1 MDSSEQKFIYTR
13 HDHKKFL
20 ITLEKEIGSKY
31 HIAAKPLS
39 DKDIPSGKI
48 RKVDYGSISYC
59 EQKDGKT
66 TKAYIELASKVLVE
80 CDEFYQQVEFYQD
93 VNRDSKK
100 GSKEWIPV
108 FVRINSIYKYIYV
121 INIYNCISVMVR
133 VYSILTTK
141 ENLPE
146 ELEENELADK
156 LKGQIGKIKT
166 LAEEYLEK
174 MLEHL
179 LPLAQEDDIGAPDCR
194 FFSSDYEKSMDDFI
208 SRLSKHADR
217 LQDMARSSPYQLRKI
232 WDLSLEL
239 KSIIS
244 QYHQG
249 NLNCFYCRGVGR
261 IIYPEIPG
269 IFRGNRRHEE
279 DKFYRTMKAS
289 FPEEFHRLKYL
300 DRLAKMQHYE
310 LPTRMLDIT
319 SNPLV
324 ALYMSC
330 NRIYTGDPQQLDY
343 GEVILY
349 FNHTIKNRSY
359 DSKTMLIVA
368 ALVKLSYTEKTLMYK
383 FLMMLEQYFL
393 YAEKEWMFDVRKYVN
408 TCVHI
413 AADRGVD
420 AWLTREE
427 KGYLAN
433 LASLPADIAEPL
445 VSPFDF
451 CWVCMHGIRRP
462 SKDSLW
468 RRLNSS
474 DRYEN
479 DYDEELAESAFRQM
493 FEQFI
498 SAYDRLLLTVRRENP
513 AFQNKIDIFTL
524 LKSYP
529 GQFGM
534 SNPRIQ
540 AQAGGFILAGLDH
553 WYINDQMLSTR
564 GTGSSGF
571 QFSFPRII
579 ITNKKEI
586 YRQLQMLNITDATL
600 LPDLTHKAHYLDNQI
615 Q

>member
-1 MDSSEQKFIYTR
+1 MDSATKEYVYTR
-13 HDHKKFL
+13 HDNKQFYLKL
-20 ITLEKEIGSKY
+20 QPIGRNKYNIWAKLLSAQERPSAKAVSIDCNAITFSEQKNG
-31 HIAAKPLS
+31 
-39 DKDIPSGKI
+39 
-48 RKVDYGSISYC
+48 RKV
-59 EQKDGKT
+59 KV
-66 TKAYIELASKVLVE
+66 YIELEPKVLVE
-80 CDEFYQQVEFYQD
+80 RDEFYRKVEFE
-93 VNRDSKK
+93 N
-100 GSKEWIPV
+100 GSEENSREQFPPIL
-108 FVRINSIYKYIYV
+108 RIDSIYKYIYV
-121 INIYNCISVMVR
+121 INIYNCISAMVR
-133 VYSILTTK
+133 VYSILSTK

-146 ELEENELADK
+146 ENEPMPEWK
-156 LKGQIGKIKT
+156 QPIKSI
-166 LAEEYLEK
+166 K
-174 MLEHL
+174 MLAMEYINAML
-179 LPLAQEDDIGAPDCR
+179 EDLPFSGDEEEEDGAQDFR
-194 FFSSDYEKSMDDFI
+194 VYNSQYEKLMDDFI
-208 SRLSKHADR
+208 SKLSAGADE
-217 LQDMARSSPYQLRKI
+217 LQRAVRPSPYQFRKI

-239 KSIIS
+239 KSIIN

-249 NLNCFYCRGVGR
+249 NLNFFYCRGVGR
-261 IIYPEIPG
+261 VIYPEIPR

-330 NRIYTGDPQQLDY
+330 NKIYTGDLQQLDY

-393 YAEKEWMFDVRKYVN
+393 YAKKELMFDVRKYVN

-420 AWLTREE
+420 TWLTQEE
-427 KGYLAN
+427 KGYLTN
-433 LASLPADIAEPL
+433 LAALPADTAEPL

-451 CWVCMHGIRRP
+451 CWACLHGIRRP
-462 SKDSLW
+462 KKDSRW

-474 DRYEN
+474 DSYEN
-479 DYDEELAESAFRQM
+479 DYDEELAEGAFRQM

-498 SAYDRLLLTVRRENP
+498 SAYERLLLTVRRENP
-513 AFQNKIDIFTL
+513 AFQNKINIFTL

-553 WYINDQMLSTR
+553 RYINDQMLSTR

-586 YRQLQMLNITDATL
+586 YRQLQMLNITDATM
-600 LPDLTHKAHYLDNQI
+600 LPDLTHKANYLDNQI

>member
-1 MDSSEQKFIYTR
+1 MDSATREYVYTR
-13 HDHKKFL
+13 HDNKRFYL
-20 ITLEKEIGSKY
+20 RLEKSVGSKY
-31 HIAAKPLS
+31 HIWAKLLS
-39 DKDIPSGKI
+39 AKEHPPAKAVNIDCSTIAFPEQKNG
-48 RKVDYGSISYC
+48 RKV
-59 EQKDGKT
+59 
-66 TKAYIELASKVLVE
+66 KAYIELEPKVLVE
-80 CDEFYQQVEFYQD
+80 RDEFYRKVEFENSTEENARKQ
-93 VNRDSKK
+93 SP
-100 GSKEWIPV
+100 SIL
-108 FVRINSIYKYIYV
+108 RIDSIYKYIYV
-121 INIYNCISVMVR
+121 INIYNCISAMVR
-133 VYSILTTK
+133 VHSILSAK

-146 ELEENELADK
+146 ENEPMPEWR
-156 LKGQIGKIKT
+156 QPIESIKT
-166 LAEEYLEK
+166 LAVEYINA
-174 MLEHL
+174 MLED
-179 LPLAQEDDIGAPDCR
+179 LPFSGDEEEGEGAQD
-194 FFSSDYEKSMDDFI
+194 FSVYSRRYEKKMDDFI
-208 SRLSKHADR
+208 SRLSAGADD
-217 LQDMARSSPYQLRKI
+217 LQRAVRPSPYQYRKI

-239 KSIIS
+239 KSIIN

-249 NLNCFYCRGVGR
+249 NLNFFYCRGVGR

-349 FNHTIKNRSY
+349 FNHTIKSRSY

-383 FLMMLEQYFL
+383 FLTMLEQYFL
-393 YAEKEWMFDVRKYVN
+393 YAEKERMFDVRKYVN

-413 AADRGVD
+413 AADRGAD

-468 RRLNSS
+468 RRPNSS
-474 DRYEN
+474 DSYEN
-479 DYDEELAESAFRQM
+479 DYDEELTESAFRQM

-498 SAYDRLLLTVRRENP
+498 SAYERLLLTVRRENP

-586 YRQLQMLNITDATL
+586 YRQLQMLNITDATM